1 MKKSNNKTIRD
12 VYITS
17 VIKLYKLF
25 TDIGLREDS
34 KCVLIAKSM
43 AKKLRTWVTC
53 EGRPGLERFKAISNA
68 CIRVILGQ
76 S

>member
-43 AKKLRTWVTC
+43 AKKLRT
-53 EGRPGLERFKAISNA
+53 
-68 CIRVILGQ
+68 
-76 S
+76 